1 MESARTFLWLSFGA
15 LCLFLFV
22 EWNEQNARTSF
33 TEPDRLETKATP
45 NENNAESSSAA
56 FQENLPTI
64 DSKTVGV
71 LEGVAQRAAQ
81 KVETTTLSN
90 NVLSITIDSKGAD
103 IVGATLL
110 KYYPSKDDRANN
122 ISLMYVNNPVFEFHR
137 LQSGLLSADGS
148 NSPSHIENYTLLSR
162 NKDTLRYVWD
172 KADGARVTK
181 TYSLR
186 PDSYLVDVSYSIEN
200 TTEYTSEYVPY
211 YQLVKDNV
219 ETERS
224 MFDVESYSFDGGI
237 IYDGDSYEKLYADD
251 LIDEPY
257 KRNYTGGWF
266 ANIRHH
272 FVVAVLPN
280 KTIDHRYEAEHDQ
293 AANLNKLTAISSEGV
308 SVGPRQ
314 RATTGFEIFIGP
326 KLQGELRTARDGLEA
341 SVEYGKLSFLAKPMF
356 WALNKSHSFLG
367 NWGLAIIFVTLM
379 IKAIFY
385 RLQESSSR
393 SMAKMRELAPRLKA
407 LNERYKDDKTALGQA
422 QMDLYKREGANPM
435 AGCLPLLI
443 QVPFFIS
450 FYWVLLESVEIRQAP
465 FYLWLD
471 DLSSRDP
478 YFVLPLIM
486 GVVMFFQQKANPAP
500 ADPVQ
505 EKVFMFMPVM
515 FTAMFAWFPSGLVLY
530 WVTNSVL
537 QFAQQWNVN
546 RKMAAEKN

>member
-137 LQSGLLSADGS
+137 LQSGLLSSDGS
-148 NSPSHIENYTLLSR
+148 DSPSHIENYTLLSR

-280 KTIDHRYEAEHDQ
+280 EAIAHRYEAEHDQ

-422 QMDLYKREGANPM
+422 QMDLFKREGANPM

-443 QVPFFIS
+443 QIPFFIS

>member
-33 TEPDRLETKATP
+33 TEPDRLETRATP

-280 KTIDHRYEAEHDQ
+280 EAIAHRYEAEHDQ

-326 KLQGELRTARDGLEA
+326 KLQGELRAARDGLEA

>member
-22 EWNEQNARTSF
+22 EWNEQNVRTSF

-90 NVLSITIDSKGAD
+90 NVLSITVDSKGAD

-148 NSPSHIENYTLLSR
+148 NSPSHIENYTLLSK

-280 KTIDHRYEAEHDQ
+280 EAIDHRYEAEHDQ

-530 WVTNSVL
+530 WVTNSTL

>member
-280 KTIDHRYEAEHDQ
+280 EAIDHRYEAEHDQ

>member
-280 KTIDHRYEAEHDQ
+280 EAIDHRYEAEHDQ
-293 AANLNKLTAISSEGV
+293 AANLNKLTAISNKSV

-326 KLQGELRTARDGLEA
+326 KLQGELRAARDGLEA

>member
-15 LCLFLFV
+15 LCLFLFI
-22 EWNEQNARTSF
+22 EWNEQNTRTSF

-137 LQSGLLSADGS
+137 LQSGLLSSDGS

-280 KTIDHRYEAEHDQ
+280 EAIDHRYEAEHDQ

-443 QVPFFIS
+443 QIPFFIS

>member
-22 EWNEQNARTSF
+22 EWNEQNARTGF
-33 TEPDRLETKATP
+33 TEADRSEAIATP
-45 NENNAESSSAA
+45 KENNAESSSAA
-56 FQENLPTI
+56 FQENLPTV
-64 DSKTVGV
+64 DNKTVGV
-71 LEGVAQRAAQ
+71 LEGVAPSAAQ

-110 KYYPSKDDRANN
+110 KYYPSKDDKANN

-200 TTEYTSEYVPY
+200 TTEYTNEYVPY

-280 KTIDHRYEAEHDQ
+280 EAIDHRYEAEHDQ

-443 QVPFFIS
+443 QIPFFIS

>member
-1 MESARTFLWLSFGA
+1 MESARTFLWLTFGA
-15 LCLFLFV
+15 LCMFLFV
-22 EWNEQNARTSF
+22 EWNEQSARTTF
-33 TEPDRLETKATP
+33 TAVEQNERATP
-45 NENNAESSSAA
+45 KTEYNDTAEASSSS
-56 FQENLPTI
+56 FQDNLPTI
-64 DSKTVGV
+64 DSNTVGV
-71 LEGVAQRAAQ
+71 SEAVAQRS
-81 KVETTTLSN
+81 ETASLSN
-90 NVLSITIDSKGAD
+90 SVLSITVDSKGAD

-110 KYYPSKDDRANN
+110 KYYPSKDDTENN
-122 ISLMYVNNPVFEFHR
+122 IDLMYVNNPVFEFHR
-137 LQSGLLSADGS
+137 LQSGLLSSSGG
-148 NSPSHIENYTLLSR
+148 NNPSHVENYTLLSKSR
-162 NKDTLRYVWD
+162 NALKYVWD
-172 KADGARVTK
+172 AKEARVTK
-181 TYSLR
+181 TITLS
-186 PDSYLVDVSYSIEN
+186 PDSYLVKVSYAVEN
-200 TTEYTSEYVPY
+200 KTEETNTYVPY

-237 IYDGDSYEKLYADD
+237 IYDGDSYEKLYAED
-251 LIDEPY
+251 LIEEPY
-257 KRNYTGGWF
+257 KRSHAGGWF

-272 FVVAVLPN
+272 FVVAVLPEVGV
-280 KTIDHRYEAEHDQ
+280 DHRYEAEHDQ
-293 AANLNKLTAISSEGV
+293 TANLNKLTAISNDKV
-308 SVGPRQ
+308 TVFPRQ
-314 RATTGFEIFIGP
+314 RVETGFEIFIGP
-326 KLQGELRTARDGLEA
+326 KLQDELSKARDGLEV

-379 IKAIFY
+379 IKAVFY

-443 QVPFFIS
+443 QIPFFIS

-465 FYLWLD
+465 FFLWLD

-500 ADPVQ
+500 VDPVQ

-515 FTAMFAWFPSGLVLY
+515 FTLMFAWFPSGLVLY

>member
-1 MESARTFLWLSFGA
+1 MESARTFLWLTFGA
-15 LCLFLFV
+15 LCMFLFV
-22 EWNEQNARTSF
+22 EWNEQNASTTF
-33 TEPDRLETKATP
+33 AEAEQATTPTTTKEYNDNPEA
-45 NENNAESSSAA
+45 SSSS
-56 FQENLPTI
+56 FQESLPTI
-64 DSKTVGV
+64 NNNAVG
-71 LEGVAQRAAQ
+71 LSEMVAQRA
-81 KVETTTLSN
+81 ETTSLSN
-90 NVLSITIDSKGAD
+90 SVLSITVDSKGAD

-110 KYYPSKDDRANN
+110 KYYPSKEDTENN
-122 ISLMYVNNPVFEFHR
+122 IDLMYVNNPVFEFHR
-137 LQSGLLSADGS
+137 LQSGLLSSSGGS
-148 NSPSHIENYTLLSR
+148 NPTHVENYTLLSR
-162 NKDTLRYVWD
+162 SRNALKFVWD
-172 KADGARVTK
+172 ANDVSVTK
-181 TYSLR
+181 TITLS
-186 PDSYLVDVSYSIEN
+186 PDSYLVNVSYVVEN
-200 TTEYTSEYVPY
+200 MTGETKTYVPY

-257 KRNYTGGWF
+257 KKNHSSGWF

-272 FVVAVLPN
+272 FVVAVLPS
-280 KTIDHRYEAEHDQ
+280 TGVDHRYEAEHDQ
-293 AANLNKLTAISSEGV
+293 AANLNKVTAISNDKV
-308 SVGPRQ
+308 TVGPRR
-314 RATTGFEIFIGP
+314 RAETGFEVFIGP
-326 KLQGELRTARDGLEA
+326 KLQDELSKARDGLEV

-379 IKAIFY
+379 IKAVFY

-443 QVPFFIS
+443 QIPFFIS

-465 FYLWLD
+465 FFLWLD

-500 ADPVQ
+500 ADPIQ

-515 FTAMFAWFPSGLVLY
+515 FTLMFAWFPSGLVLY
-530 WVTNSVL
+530 WVTNSLL

>member
-71 LEGVAQRAAQ
+71 LEGVAQRDAQ
-81 KVETTTLSN
+81 KVETTILSN
-90 NVLSITIDSKGAD
+90 NVLSITVDSKGAD

-280 KTIDHRYEAEHDQ
+280 EAIDHRYEAEHDQ

-341 SVEYGKLSFLAKPMF
+341 SVEFGKLSFLAKPMF

-443 QVPFFIS
+443 QIPFFIS

>member
-1 MESARTFLWLSFGA
+1 MESARTFLWLTFGA
-15 LCLFLFV
+15 LCMFLFV
-22 EWNEQNARTSF
+22 EWNEQSARTTF
-33 TEPDRLETKATP
+33 TAVEQNETATP
-45 NENNAESSSAA
+45 KTEYSDTAEASSSS

-64 DSKTVGV
+64 DSNTVGV
-71 LEGVAQRAAQ
+71 SETVAQRS
-81 KVETTTLSN
+81 ETASLSN
-90 NVLSITIDSKGAD
+90 SVLSITVDSKGAD

-110 KYYPSKDDRANN
+110 KYYPSKDDTENN
-122 ISLMYVNNPVFEFHR
+122 IDLMYVNNPVFEFHR
-137 LQSGLLSADGS
+137 LQSGLLSSGGG
-148 NSPSHIENYTLLSR
+148 NNPSHVENYTLLSKSR
-162 NKDTLRYVWD
+162 NALKYVWD
-172 KADGARVTK
+172 ANEARVTK
-181 TYSLR
+181 TITLS
-186 PDSYLVDVSYSIEN
+186 PDSYLVKVSYAVEN
-200 TTEYTSEYVPY
+200 KTEETNTYVPY

-251 LIDEPY
+251 LIEEPY
-257 KRNYTGGWF
+257 KRSHAGGWF

-272 FVVAVLPN
+272 FVVAVLPEAGV
-280 KTIDHRYEAEHDQ
+280 DHRYEAEHDQ
-293 AANLNKLTAISSEGV
+293 TANLNKLTAISNDKV
-308 SVGPRQ
+308 TVFPRQ
-314 RATTGFEIFIGP
+314 RVETGFEIFIGP
-326 KLQGELRTARDGLEA
+326 KLQDELSKARDGLEV

-379 IKAIFY
+379 IKAVFY

-443 QVPFFIS
+443 QIPFFIS

-465 FYLWLD
+465 FFLWLD

-500 ADPVQ
+500 VDPVQ

>member
-1 MESARTFLWLSFGA
+1 M
-15 LCLFLFV
+15 
-22 EWNEQNARTSF
+22 
-33 TEPDRLETKATP
+33 
-45 NENNAESSSAA
+45 
-56 FQENLPTI
+56 
-64 DSKTVGV
+64 
-71 LEGVAQRAAQ
+71 
-81 KVETTTLSN
+81 
-90 NVLSITIDSKGAD
+90 LSITVDSKGAD

-110 KYYPSKDDRANN
+110 KYYPSKDDTENN
-122 ISLMYVNNPVFEFHR
+122 IDLMYVNNPVFEFHR
-137 LQSGLLSADGS
+137 LQSGLLSSSGG
-148 NSPSHIENYTLLSR
+148 NNPSHVENYTLLSKSR
-162 NKDTLRYVWD
+162 NTLKYVWD
-172 KADGARVTK
+172 SNEARVTK
-181 TYSLR
+181 TITLS
-186 PDSYLVDVSYSIEN
+186 PDSYLVKVSYAVEN
-200 TTEYTSEYVPY
+200 KTEETNTYVPY

-251 LIDEPY
+251 LIEEPY
-257 KRNYTGGWF
+257 KRSHAGGWF

-272 FVVAVLPN
+272 FVVAVLPEVGV
-280 KTIDHRYEAEHDQ
+280 DHRYEAEHDQ
-293 AANLNKLTAISSEGV
+293 TANLNKLTAISNDKV
-308 SVGPRQ
+308 AVFPRQ
-314 RATTGFEIFIGP
+314 RVETGFEIFIGP
-326 KLQGELRTARDGLEA
+326 KLQDELSKARDGLEV

-379 IKAIFY
+379 IKAVFY

-443 QVPFFIS
+443 QIPFFIS

-465 FYLWLD
+465 FFLWLD

-500 ADPVQ
+500 VDPVQ

>member
-1 MESARTFLWLSFGA
+1 MESARTFLWLTFGA
-15 LCLFLFV
+15 LCMFLFV
-22 EWNEQNARTSF
+22 EWSEQNARIAPTVA
-33 TEPDRLETKATP
+33 EQNEIAAPKA
-45 NENNAESSSAA
+45 EYSDNAEASSSS
-56 FQENLPTI
+56 FQKNLPTI
-64 DSKTVGV
+64 DNNTVGV
-71 LEGVAQRAAQ
+71 SETVAQRS
-81 KVETTTLSN
+81 ETASLSN
-90 NVLSITIDSKGAD
+90 SVLSITVDSKGAD

-110 KYYPSKDDRANN
+110 KYYPSKDDTENN
-122 ISLMYVNNPVFEFHR
+122 IDLMYVNNPVFEFHR
-137 LQSGLLSADGS
+137 LQSGLLSSNGGS
-148 NSPSHIENYTLLSR
+148 NPSHVENYRLLSKSR
-162 NKDTLRYVWD
+162 NALKYVWN
-172 KADGARVTK
+172 ANEVRVTK
-181 TYSLR
+181 TITLS
-186 PDSYLVDVSYSIEN
+186 PDSYLVNVSYVVEN
-200 TTEYTSEYVPY
+200 MTEETNIYVPY

-257 KRNYTGGWF
+257 KRSHTGGWF

-272 FVVAVLPN
+272 FVVAVLPGLGV
-280 KTIDHRYEAEHDQ
+280 DHRYEAEHDQ
-293 AANLNKLTAISSEGV
+293 AANLNKLTAISNDKV
-308 SVGPRQ
+308 TVGPRQ
-314 RATTGFEIFIGP
+314 RAETGFEVFIGP
-326 KLQGELRTARDGLEA
+326 KLQGELSKARNGLEV

-379 IKAIFY
+379 IKAVFY

-443 QVPFFIS
+443 QIPFFIS

-465 FYLWLD
+465 FFLWLD

-500 ADPVQ
+500 VDPVQ

-515 FTAMFAWFPSGLVLY
+515 FTFMFAWFPSGLVLY

>member
-1 MESARTFLWLSFGA
+1 MESARTFLWLTFGA
-15 LCLFLFV
+15 LCMFIFI

-33 TEPDRLETKATP
+33 TGVEQTETRAP
-45 NENNAESSSAA
+45 NKEYSDNAQASSSL
-56 FQENLPTI
+56 FQENLPVI
-64 DSKTVGV
+64 DNKTVGV
-71 LEGVAQRAAQ
+71 SETIAQRS
-81 KVETTTLSN
+81 ETAKISN
-90 NVLSITIDSKGAD
+90 SVLSITVDSKGAD

-110 KYYPSKDDRANN
+110 KYFPSKDDKENN
-122 ISLMYVNNPVFEFHR
+122 IDLMYVNNPVFEFHR
-137 LQSGLLSADGS
+137 LQSGLLSSSGGS
-148 NSPSHIENYTLLSR
+148 NPTHVENYTLLSKSR
-162 NKDTLRYVWD
+162 NALKYVWD
-172 KADGARVTK
+172 TNEARVTK
-181 TYSLR
+181 TFTLS
-186 PDSYLVDVSYSIEN
+186 PDSYLVDVTYAVEN
-200 TTEYTSEYVPY
+200 VSEETKTYVPY

-257 KRNYTGGWF
+257 KRSHTDGWF

-272 FVVAVLPN
+272 FVVAVLPE
-280 KTIDHRYEAEHDQ
+280 TGIDHRYEAEHDQ
-293 AANLNKLTAISSEGV
+293 AANLNKLTAISNDKV
-308 SVGPRQ
+308 VIGPRQ
-314 RATTGFEIFIGP
+314 RAETGFEIFIGP
-326 KLQGELRTARDGLEA
+326 KLQDKLSKAREGLEV

-379 IKAIFY
+379 IKAVFY

-422 QMDLYKREGANPM
+422 QMELYKREGANPM
-435 AGCLPLLI
+435 AGCLPLLVQI
-443 QVPFFIS
+443 PFFIS

-465 FYLWLD
+465 FFLWLD

-478 YFVLPLIM
+478 YFVLPLLM
-486 GVVMFFQQKANPAP
+486 GIVMFFQQKANPAP

-515 FTAMFAWFPSGLVLY
+515 FTLMFAWFPSGLVLY
-530 WVTNSVL
+530 WVTNSAL

>member
-64 DSKTVGV
+64 DNKTAGV

-81 KVETTTLSN
+81 KAETTTLSN
-90 NVLSITIDSKGAD
+90 NVLSIAVDSKGAD

-137 LQSGLLSADGS
+137 LQSGLLSSDGS
-148 NSPSHIENYTLLSR
+148 DSPSHIENYTLLSR

-280 KTIDHRYEAEHDQ
+280 EAIDHRYEAEHDQ

-443 QVPFFIS
+443 QIPFFIS

>member
-1 MESARTFLWLSFGA
+1 MESARTFLWLTFGA
-15 LCLFLFV
+15 LCMFLFV
-22 EWNEQNARTSF
+22 EWNEQNARTTF
-33 TEPDRLETKATP
+33 AEAEQAATP
-45 NENNAESSSAA
+45 TTTKEYNDNPEASSSS
-56 FQENLPTI
+56 FQESLPTI
-64 DSKTVGV
+64 DNNAVG
-71 LEGVAQRAAQ
+71 LSEMVAQRS
-81 KVETTTLSN
+81 ETTSLSN
-90 NVLSITIDSKGAD
+90 SVLSITVDSKGAD

-110 KYYPSKDDRANN
+110 KYYPSKEDTENN
-122 ISLMYVNNPVFEFHR
+122 IDLMYVNNPVFEFHR
-137 LQSGLLSADGS
+137 LQSGLLSSSGGS
-148 NSPSHIENYTLLSR
+148 NPTHVENYTLLSR
-162 NKDTLRYVWD
+162 SRNALKFVWD
-172 KADGARVTK
+172 ANDVSVTK
-181 TYSLR
+181 TITLS
-186 PDSYLVDVSYSIEN
+186 PDSYLVNVSYVVEN
-200 TTEYTSEYVPY
+200 MTGETKTYVPY

-257 KRNYTGGWF
+257 KKNHSSGWF

-272 FVVAVLPN
+272 FVVAVLPSAGV
-280 KTIDHRYEAEHDQ
+280 DHRYEAEHDQ
-293 AANLNKLTAISSEGV
+293 AANLNKVTAISNDKV
-308 SVGPRQ
+308 TVGPRR
-314 RATTGFEIFIGP
+314 RAETGFEIFIGP
-326 KLQGELRTARDGLEA
+326 KLQDELSKARDGLEV

-379 IKAIFY
+379 IKAVFY

-443 QVPFFIS
+443 QIPFFIS

-465 FYLWLD
+465 FFLWLD

-500 ADPVQ
+500 ADPIQ

-515 FTAMFAWFPSGLVLY
+515 FTLMFAWFPSGLVLY
-530 WVTNSVL
+530 WVTNSLL

>member
-1 MESARTFLWLSFGA
+1 MESARTFLWLTFGA
-15 LCLFLFV
+15 LGMFLFI
-22 EWNEQNARTSF
+22 EWSEQNARTSF
-33 TEPDRLETKATP
+33 VEPEQAETGAPKKEY
-45 NENNAESSSAA
+45 NDNAEASSSS

-64 DSKTVGV
+64 DSNTVGV
-71 LEGVAQRAAQ
+71 TETVTQRL
-81 KVETTTLSN
+81 ETTSLSN
-90 NVLSITIDSKGAD
+90 SVLSITVDSKGAD

-110 KYYPSKDDRANN
+110 KYYPSKEDTENN
-122 ISLMYVNNPVFEFHR
+122 IDLMYVNNPVFEFHR
-137 LQSGLLSADGS
+137 LQSGLLSSSGG
-148 NSPSHIENYTLLSR
+148 NNPSHVESYTLLSR
-162 NKDTLRYVWD
+162 SRNALKFVWD
-172 KADGARVTK
+172 ANDVSVTK
-181 TYSLR
+181 TITLS
-186 PDSYLVDVSYSIEN
+186 PDSYLVNVSYVVEN
-200 TTEYTSEYVPY
+200 MTGETKTYVPY

-257 KRNYTGGWF
+257 KKNHSSGWF

-272 FVVAVLPN
+272 FVVAVLPSAGV
-280 KTIDHRYEAEHDQ
+280 DHRYEAEHDQ
-293 AANLNKLTAISSEGV
+293 AANLNKVTAISNDKV
-308 SVGPRQ
+308 TVGPRR
-314 RATTGFEIFIGP
+314 RAETGFEIFIGP
-326 KLQGELRTARDGLEA
+326 KLQDELSKARDGLEV

-379 IKAIFY
+379 IKAVFY

-443 QVPFFIS
+443 QIPFFIS

-465 FYLWLD
+465 FFLWLD

-500 ADPVQ
+500 ADPIQ

-515 FTAMFAWFPSGLVLY
+515 FTLMFAWFPSGLVLY
-530 WVTNSVL
+530 WVTNSLL

>member
-137 LQSGLLSADGS
+137 LQSGLLSSDGS
-148 NSPSHIENYTLLSR
+148 DSPSHIENYTLLSR

-200 TTEYTSEYVPY
+200 TTEYTNEYVPY

-280 KTIDHRYEAEHDQ
+280 EAIDHRYEAEHDQ

-326 KLQGELRTARDGLEA
+326 KLQGELRAARDGLEA

-443 QVPFFIS
+443 QIPFFIS